1 MQCDEG
7 YVTLVMQAANRLH
20 LPPLPRGDT
29 GGSSMKAILGVAMA
43 AMVLLGARAIAA
55 PATAPQQ
62 GVTSPP
68 TYEIGC
74 PIPEKRIAV
83 MKLNVEGRYS
93 EQVRQWLPALIE
105 DKLLKQG
112 WTLVVRGQRMADV
125 QAEHNLPGIKPE
137 TRPPAD
143 ELLGAT
149 ALLEL
154 NCRTQVKDIQGAVG
168 YKIFTIGDFT
178 RASVDLNGQ
187 IVDPATGVLKSS
199 VFASGSASGIKTA
212 LAVTINSDW
221 RIGAGGYNLEGIRE
235 TLIGKAAD
243 TAVTQMVARLI
254 ALYPCMPGRQTQ
266 QGVAPMQPA
275 STTITAEAAPAAILI
290 TLPDKS
296 AAAVGDHYGVYRGDQ
311 LVAEVEVLKLVGT
324 RARAQVIS
332 QSSPIQPTDTARKM
346 PVEIQA
352 Q

>member
-1 MQCDEG
+1 
-7 YVTLVMQAANRLH
+7 
-20 LPPLPRGDT
+20 
-29 GGSSMKAILGVAMA
+29 MKAILAVAAA
-43 AMVLLGARAIAA
+43 AMILAGTQAIAA
-55 PATAPQQ
+55 PATQPSQ

-74 PIPEKRIAV
+74 PVPDKRIAV

-93 EQVRQWLPALIE
+93 DQVRQWLPALIE
-105 DKLLKQG
+105 DRLLKQG
-112 WTLVVRGQRMADV
+112 WTLVVRGQRMQDV
-125 QAEHNLPGIKPE
+125 QAERNLPGIKPE
-137 TRPPAD
+137 TRPPD
-143 ELLGAT
+143 NELLGAT

-168 YKIFTIGDFT
+168 YKIFTVGDFT

-212 LAVTINSDW
+212 LGVSINSDW

-254 ALYPCMPGRQTQ
+254 ALYPCMPGQ
-266 QGVAPMQPA
+266 QAQQPQQAAVAPLQPA
-275 STTITAEAAPAAILI
+275 STTIAAEAEPATILI

-296 AAAVGDHYGVYRGDQ
+296 AAAVGDHYGVYRGEE
-311 LVAEVEVLKLVGT
+311 LVAEVEIATLVGT
-324 RARAQVIS
+324 RAQAKVIA

-346 PVEIQA
+346 PVEIKA
-352 Q
+352 E

>member
-1 MQCDEG
+1 MRALLS
-7 YVTLVMQAANRLH
+7 VAV
-20 LPPLPRGDT
+20 
-29 GGSSMKAILGVAMA
+29 VAMMLTIA
-43 AMVLLGARAIAA
+43 QIAA
-55 PATAPQQ
+55 PRVALCEQ

-105 DKLLKQG
+105 DRLLKQG
-112 WTLVVRGQRMADV
+112 WTLVVRGERMKHV
-125 QAEHNLPGIKPE
+125 QEERNLPGVKPE
-137 TRPPAD
+137 TKPPAD

-154 NCRTQVKDIQGAVG
+154 NCRTQVKDIQGAIG
-168 YKIFTIGDFT
+168 YKIFTVGDFA

-199 VFASGSASGIKTA
+199 VFASGSASGVKTA
-212 LAVTINSDW
+212 LAITVNSGW

-243 TAVTQMVARLI
+243 KAVVEMVARLV
-254 ALYPCMPGRQTQ
+254 ALYPSMPGQK
-266 QGVAPMQPA
+266 GVAPMQPS
-275 STTITAEAAPAAILI
+275 STTITAEAAPATILI
-290 TLPDKS
+290 SLPDKG
-296 AAAVGDHYGVYRGDQ
+296 AAAVGDRYGVYRGDQ
-311 LVAEVEVLKLVGT
+311 LVAEVEIVTLVGT
-324 RARAQVIS
+324 RAEAKIIS
-332 QSSPIQPTDTARKM
+332 QTGPILPTDTARKM
-346 PVEIQA
+346 PVEIKVQ
-352 Q
+352 